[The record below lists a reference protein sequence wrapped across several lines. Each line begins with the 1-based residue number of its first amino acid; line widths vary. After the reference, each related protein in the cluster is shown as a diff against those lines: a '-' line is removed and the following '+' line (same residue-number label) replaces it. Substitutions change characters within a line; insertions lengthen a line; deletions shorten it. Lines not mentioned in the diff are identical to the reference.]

1 MSATSIDE
9 RNLLSKSLKATVS
22 LAATK
27 PQPAMH
33 QAATTEASPKKKKK
47 RPIWRRWYTI
57 LGVVLLLWIVV
68 SSIMGKREK
77 PIPVTTEK
85 AVRKTI
91 VQTVSST
98 GKIQPEVEVKI
109 SPEVAGEIIELP
121 VVDGMPVK
129 KGDLLIKI
137 KPDSYK
143 ALVEAQEAAIS
154 GARAVNLQQK
164 ATLAKAEQ
172 DLKRAQDLFNK
183 KMISESEFTV
193 AQTALDVAKSTYES
207 SQHEIERA
215 EAGSSQA
222 RDQLSKTTIYSP
234 IDGTVTVLNSKL
246 GERVVATNQF
256 AGTEVMR
263 VADLGH
269 MEARVDVNENDVV
282 NVKVGQKATITVD
295 AYSERKFKGVV
306 QQIANTGKTTGAGT
320 QEEVTNFEV
329 KIRMDDTDL
338 SLRPSLSCTAE
349 IETNMVKDVVAVPMQ
364 SVTIRTGDTN
374 LSPEEIEKRKQKVAE
389 RDQADNNAE
398 VTNERLEK
406 QTLKEDRAKM
416 LKVVFLKK
424 DGKAEM
430 AKVTTGIADDTSM
443 EIKSGV
449 NVGDEVI
456 SGSYSAIS
464 RKLKNGAKVVIDA
477 ETTK

>member
-1 MSATSIDE
+1 MHQVATS
-9 RNLLSKSLKATVS
+9 SA
-22 LAATK
+22 
-27 PQPAMH
+27 P
-33 QAATTEASPKKKKK
+33 PKKRKK
-47 RPIWRRWYTI
+47 PFWRRWYFI
-57 LGVVLLLWIVV
+57 VGVLILLWIIIW
-68 SSIMGKREK
+68 SILGKREK

-91 VQTVSST
+91 LQAVSAT
-98 GKIQPEVEVKI
+98 GKVQPEVEVKI

-121 VVDGMPVK
+121 VVDGMAVK

-143 ALVEAQEAAIS
+143 ALLEAQEAAIS
-154 GARAVNLQQK
+154 GARAVTLQQK
-164 ATLAKAEQ
+164 ATLAKTES
-172 DLKRAQDLFNK
+172 DLKRAQDLFSK
-183 KMISESEFTV
+183 KMISESEFMV
-193 AQTALDVAKSTYES
+193 AQTARDVAKSTLES

-234 IDGTVTVLNSKL
+234 IDGTITILNSKL

-282 NVKVGQKATITVD
+282 NVKVGQKATIAID
-295 AYSERKFKGVV
+295 AYSDRKFKGTV

-329 KIRMDDTDL
+329 KIRIEGDVA
-338 SLRPSLSCTAE
+338 LRPSLSCTAD
-349 IETNMVKDVVAVPMQ
+349 IETNMVKDAVAVPMQ
-364 SVTIRTGDTN
+364 SVTIRTGDSN
-374 LSPEEIEKRKQKVAE
+374 LSPEEIEKRKEKVAA
-389 RDQADNNAE
+389 RDQGDNNAE
-398 VTNERLEK
+398 VSSDRQEK
-406 QTLKEDRAKM
+406 LTLKLDREK
-416 LKVVFLKK
+416 LSKVVFVK
-424 DGKAEM
+424 DGGKAKM
-430 AKVTTGIADDTSM
+430 MKVTTGIADDTSM
-443 EIKSGV
+443 EIKSGIKE
-449 NVGDEVI
+449 GDEVI
-456 SGSYSAIS
+456 SGSFSAIS
-464 RKLKNGAKVVIDA
+464 RKLKDGAKVIIDK

>member
-1 MSATSIDE
+1 MHQ
-9 RNLLSKSLKATVS
+9 V
-22 LAATK
+22 AATL
-27 PQPAMH
+27 
-33 QAATTEASPKKKKK
+33 SSKKKK
-47 RPIWRRWYTI
+47 RPLWRRWYTI
-57 LGVVLLLWIVV
+57 LGVLVLLWIVI
-68 SSIMGKREK
+68 SSILGKREK

-85 AVRKTI
+85 AIRKTI
-91 VQTVSST
+91 LQTVSAT

-121 VVDGMPVK
+121 VVDGIAVK

-143 ALVEAQEAAIS
+143 ALVEAQQAAIS
-154 GARAVNLQQK
+154 GAQAVNLQQK
-164 ATLAKAEQ
+164 ATLAKAEA

-183 KMISESEFTV
+183 KMISESEFSV
-193 AQTALDVAKSTYES
+193 AQTARDVAKSTYES

-282 NVKVGQKATITVD
+282 NVKVGQKATISID

-329 KIRMDDTDL
+329 KIRMDDTDV
-338 SLRPSLSCTAE
+338 SLRPSLSCTAD

-374 LSPEEIEKRKQKVAE
+374 LSPEEIEKRKLRVAE

-416 LKVVFLKK
+416 SKVVFLKK
-424 DGKAEM
+424 GGKAEM

-464 RKLKNGAKVVIDA
+464 RKLKNGAKVVIDT

>member
-1 MSATSIDE
+1 
-9 RNLLSKSLKATVS
+9 
-22 LAATK
+22 
-27 PQPAMH
+27 MH
-33 QAATTEASPKKKKK
+33 QIATEVSPKKKKKK

-57 LGVVLLLWIVV
+57 LGVLLLLWIVV
-68 SSIMGKREK
+68 SSILGKREK

-91 VQTVSST
+91 LQTVSAT

-121 VVDGMPVK
+121 VVDGMAVK

-172 DLKRAQDLFNK
+172 DLKRAEDLFNK

-193 AQTALDVAKSTYES
+193 AQTARDVAKSTYES

-282 NVKVGQKATITVD
+282 NVKVGQKATISID
-295 AYSERKFKGVV
+295 AYTERKFKGVV
-306 QQIANTGKTTGAGT
+306 QLIANTGKTTGAGT

-329 KIRMDDTDL
+329 KIRMDDTDV

-374 LSPEEIEKRKQKVAE
+374 LSPEEIEKRKQRVAE
-389 RDQADNNAE
+389 RDQEDNNAE

-424 DGKAEM
+424 GNKAEM

-464 RKLKNGAKVVIDA
+464 RKLKNGAKVVIDK